1 MIKNVLLLI
10 FGCKVSMIFFNLQ
23 IYFPPNELKISILYI
38 NSSVGNFCPYYGTDA
53 LIT

>member
-23 IYFPPNELKISILYI
+23 IYFSFNYLKTSTIII
-38 NSSVGNFCPYYGTDA
+38 EFGIGNSCPY
-53 LIT
+53 

>member
-23 IYFPPNELKISILYI
+23 IYFSLNELIISILI
-38 NSSVGNFCPYYGTDA
+38 PIFSIGNSCPY
-53 LIT
+53 